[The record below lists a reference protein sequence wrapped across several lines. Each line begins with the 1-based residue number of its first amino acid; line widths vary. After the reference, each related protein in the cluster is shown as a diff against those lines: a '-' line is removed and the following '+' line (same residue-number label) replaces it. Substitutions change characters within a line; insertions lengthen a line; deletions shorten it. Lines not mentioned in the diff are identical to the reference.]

1 MNSENSKTAGNMEFP
16 YIEILKRAAKLV
28 WENKFLLWFGVLMAL
43 GTPGSFNIGGNKSDW
58 GEKGDI
64 AKKFLE
70 THWQIVLAISFVLFL
85 IGIALFLLSL
95 LGRAGLVNSVQNVE
109 KNQPADFK
117 TGWLS
122 AKPNLWK
129 LFGLSILTGLIVLAI
144 LLVLGVPVAY
154 LIFQKSW
161 VGAVAV
167 GLLAIAIFIPLAIV
181 VSLTKL
187 FAEFYIILSKLRI
200 LSAIE
205 AGYSLLSQNF
215 LKTIVFGLLLFA
227 VSVAAGIILIPVAAI
242 VLLVLVP
249 AGILFW
255 ALGKIVFGI
264 FIGIAIIL
272 FLAALLFVSSI
283 FITFKTT
290 AWTLFFREIAKVEKP
305 ETEAVTE
312 EELKKEIVA
321 TPASPSASL
330 KGESL
335 GGPEKA

>member
-1 MNSENSKTAGNMEFP
+1 MNPENNKTAKKKDFP
-16 YIEILKRAAKLV
+16 YMEILKRAGKIV
-28 WENKFLLWFGVLMAL
+28 WESKFLLWFGVLMAL
-43 GTPGSFNIGGNKSDW
+43 GSPGSFNIGGNENDW
-58 GEKGDI
+58 GEKGET
-64 AKKFLE
+64 ARKFLG
-70 THWQIVLAISFVLFL
+70 THWQIVLVISFVLFL

-95 LGRAGLVNSVQNVE
+95 LGKAGLVNSVQNIE

-117 TGWLS
+117 TGWKS

-129 LFGLSILTGLIVLAI
+129 LFGLSILTGLAVFAI

-161 VGAVAV
+161 IGAVVV

-200 LSAIE
+200 LSAVE
-205 AGYSLLSQNF
+205 AGYNLLSQNF
-215 LKTIVFGLLLFA
+215 LKTIIFGLLLFA
-227 VSVAAGIILIPVAAI
+227 ISVAAGIILIPVAAI
-242 VLLVLVP
+242 VLLILVP

-255 ALGKIVFGI
+255 ALNKIVFGI
-264 FIGIAIIL
+264 FLGIAIFL

-305 ETEAVTE
+305 EMEAVAE
-312 EELKKEIVA
+312 EELKKEIIA
-321 TPASPSASL
+321 T
-330 KGESL
+330 
-335 GGPEKA
+335 PEKA